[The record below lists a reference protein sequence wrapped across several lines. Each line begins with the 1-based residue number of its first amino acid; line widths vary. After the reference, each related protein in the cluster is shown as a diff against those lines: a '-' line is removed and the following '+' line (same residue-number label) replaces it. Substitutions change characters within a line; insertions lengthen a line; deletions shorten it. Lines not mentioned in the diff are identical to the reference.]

1 MRIGLCRDYEIRRLA
16 IHGITWNFEDR
27 ALTIH
32 SILGVR
38 NKGDSSS
45 NVLYRI
51 ISDISLINERN

>member
-1 MRIGLCRDYEIRRLA
+1 MRVGIRRLA
-16 IHGITWNFEDR
+16 IHGITWDFEDR